1 MRTIVLALVA
11 CLTAA
16 TLPAAEPPPVSVG
29 SRIRAYASGTV
40 VHGTLL
46 AYGPE
51 GLTIET
57 RQGRDATTL
66 GLERIERLQVAH
78 GRRWLAGLFYGALIG
93 SIAGLVAGLVEANHV
108 ARNGDCE
115 LCGLAVPAYFVL
127 GIPVGALV
135 GTAVAPP
142 AWHDVS
148 LPPLPEAR
156 KQGLGFRVLPVRG
169 GAGIALT
176 YAF

>member
-1 MRTIVLALVA
+1 MALALVA

-16 TLPAAEPPPVSVG
+16 PLPAAEPLPVSIG
-29 SRIRAYASGTV
+29 SRVRAYSSGTV
-40 VHGTLL
+40 VYGTLL

-57 RQGRDATTL
+57 RQGRDAITL
-66 GLERIERLQVAH
+66 GLERVERLQVEH
-78 GRRWLAGLFYGALIG
+78 GRSTLGGLFSGALF
-93 SIAGLVAGLVEANHV
+93 GLLLGIVAGLLEVHHV

-115 LCGLAVPAYFVL
+115 FCGLAVPAYAIL

-135 GTAVAPP
+135 GAAAAPP
-142 AWHDVS
+142 AWHDAS

-169 GAGIALT
+169 GTGIALT